1 MGCSHEHIK
10 RSDVGG
16 HVLLLR
22 RGVNFMGAEMNE
34 QHKLHNA
41 INGFERF
48 AINQDKEIKR
58 LQDKIRGA
66 LAALQTGKEIDVVAA
81 IEILRGE
88 K

>member
-1 MGCSHEHIK
+1 
-10 RSDVGG
+10 
-16 HVLLLR
+16 
-22 RGVNFMGAEMNE
+22 MNE

-41 INGFERF
+41 ITGFERF

-58 LQDKIRGA
+58 LQDKIRAA
-66 LAALQTGKEIDVVAA
+66 LATLQTGKEIDVVAA